1 MRSYLLLIAL
11 FSFTGIFGQTK
22 NIYGKVTKSDGSKIK
37 GTSTFKG
44 YEDQLIITNYTGGSD
59 NTATIEIEVP
69 TSAYIADFRNM
80 MNAAP
85 AAAVVAKP
93 AATTAI
99 IPANTAPAAT
109 SAKIIALR
117 PLPAARIARMDI
129 SVTNRT
135 NNSMPTLTNQIILED
150 VKVESC
156 TDLPAGGTSKIKL
169 KASRIGWIYYSTDVK
184 TGRTSA
190 TNRSGWDTVAGA
202 SWTNF

>member
-1 MRSYLLLIAL
+1 MRSFLLLVAL

-37 GTSTFKG
+37 GTSTMKG

-69 TSAYIADFRNM
+69 TSAYLADFRNM

-85 AAAVVAKP
+85 TAAVIAKP
-93 AATTAI
+93 AVGTAI
-99 IPANTAPAAT
+99 IPANPTLPVT
-109 SAKIIALR
+109 STKTTALR
-117 PLPAARIARMDI
+117 PLPAAKIARIDI
-129 SVTNRT
+129 SVTSRI
-135 NNSMPTLTNQIILED
+135 NNSMPTLTNQVILED

-156 TDLPAGGTSKIKL
+156 TDLPASGTSKIKL
-169 KASRIGWIYYSTDVK
+169 KANRIGWIYFSTDAK

-190 TNRSGWDTVAGA
+190 TNKSGWDTIAGA